1 MKKLKKRAI
10 IFIIDALGIGSMPDF
25 KEFDE
30 EKESNTFIS
39 TVLHCLRSKKEINIP
54 TLRKLGLGNI
64 SPLEGFSPEAEP
76 IASFGKMAELNKAKD
91 TITGHWEMACIKTTN
106 AFPYYP
112 NGFPPEIIEKLKTA
126 FNGTVA
132 ERTSSRLRRT
142 NDRNVPSVHE
152 DHEDDENAEIGVPQQ
167 CLNVKGI
174 LCNLPYS
181 GTELL
186 KDYGEEHIRTGYPI
200 IYTSA
205 DSVLQIATHSSVVP
219 LETLYEW
226 CKAAREIMRGEHE
239 VARIIARPFTDNPDK
254 NSELK
259 FSRQNDKR
267 HDYAVLPHG
276 KSILETLG
284 EKNIPVIG
292 FGKIQDIFAG
302 VGVPFNIHTK
312 NNIDGLEKLTDILKG
327 NYTNH
332 EPELIHSSSF
342 SGKGVENIDQILNS
356 EKELLFINLV
366 ETDANYGHR
375 RDPDGFAQALEDI
388 DIRLAKI
395 LELLTEDDLLL
406 ISADHGCDPT
416 AAGTDHTREY
426 VPLLLYAKGL
436 NPRDLGTRNSF
447 ADIGA
452 SVLKWFEIEDSE
464 IPIRGECCI

>member
-30 EKESNTFIS
+30 EKESNTFTS
-39 TVLHCLRSKKEINIP
+39 TVLHSLKSKKGINIP

-91 TITGHWEMACIKTTN
+91 TITGHWEMAGIKTTN
-106 AFPYYP
+106 TFPYYP

-126 FNGTVA
+126 F
-132 ERTSSRLRRT
+132 S
-142 NDRNVPSVHE
+142 
-152 DHEDDENAEIGVPQQ
+152 
-167 CLNVKGI
+167 VKGI

-186 KDYGEEHIRTGYPI
+186 KDYGEEHMKTGYPI

-205 DSVLQIATHSSVVP
+205 DSVLQIAAHSSVVP

-259 FSRQNDKR
+259 FIRQNDKR

-284 EKNIPVIG
+284 EKDIPVIG

-332 EPELIHSSSF
+332 EPELISSSSF
-342 SGKGVENIDQILNS
+342 SGAGVKNIDRILNS

-388 DIRLAKI
+388 DIRLTKI

-416 AAGTDHTREY
+416 AEGTDHTREY
-426 VPLLLYAKGL
+426 VPLLLYAQGL
-436 NPRDLGTRNSF
+436 TPKDLGTRNSF

-452 SVLKWFEIEDSE
+452 NVLKWFEIEDSE
-464 IPIRGECCI
+464 IPIRGKSCV

>member
-30 EKESNTFIS
+30 EKESNTFTS
-39 TVLHCLRSKKEINIP
+39 TVLHCLKSKRGINIP

-64 SPLEGFSPEAEP
+64 SPIEGFSPEAQP

-91 TITGHWEMACIKTTN
+91 TITGHWEMAGIKTTN

-126 FNGTVA
+126 FN
-132 ERTSSRLRRT
+132 
-142 NDRNVPSVHE
+142 
-152 DHEDDENAEIGVPQQ
+152 
-167 CLNVKGI
+167 VKGI

-186 KDYGEEHIRTGYPI
+186 KDYGEEHIKTGYPI

-219 LETLYEW
+219 LETLYQW

-284 EKNIPVIG
+284 EKDIPVIG

-332 EPELIHSSSF
+332 ESELIRSSSF

-436 NPRDLGTRNSF
+436 TPRDLGTRNSF

-464 IPIRGECCI
+464 IPIQGEPCV

>member
-25 KEFDE
+25 KEFEE
-30 EKESNTFIS
+30 EKESNTFTS
-39 TVLHCLRSKKEINIP
+39 TVLHSLKSKKEINIP

-64 SPLEGFSPEAEP
+64 SPLEGFSPEAKTT
-76 IASFGKMAELNKAKD
+76 ASFGKMAELNKAKD
-91 TITGHWEMACIKTTN
+91 TITGHWEMAGIKTTN
-106 AFPYYP
+106 VFPYYP

-126 FNGTVA
+126 F
-132 ERTSSRLRRT
+132 
-142 NDRNVPSVHE
+142 
-152 DHEDDENAEIGVPQQ
+152 
-167 CLNVKGI
+167 NVKGI

-186 KDYGEEHIRTGYPI
+186 KDYGEEHIKTGYPI

-219 LETLYEW
+219 LETLYQW

-259 FSRQNDKR
+259 FIRQNDKR

-284 EKNIPVIG
+284 EKDIPVIG

-332 EPELIHSSSF
+332 ESELISSSSF
-342 SGKGVENIDQILNS
+342 SGTGVKNINQILNS

-375 RDPDGFAQALEDI
+375 RDPDGFAKALEDI
-388 DIRLAKI
+388 DTRLTKI

-426 VPLLLYAKGL
+426 VPLLLYTQGL
-436 NPRDLGTRNSF
+436 IPKDLGTRNSF

-452 SVLKWFEIEDSE
+452 SILKWFEIEDSE
-464 IPIRGECCI
+464 IPIQGEACV

>member
-30 EKESNTFIS
+30 EKESNTFTS
-39 TVLHCLRSKKEINIP
+39 TVLHSLKSKKEINIP

-91 TITGHWEMACIKTTN
+91 TITGHWEMAGIKTTN
-106 AFPYYP
+106 VFPYYP
-112 NGFPPEIIEKLKTA
+112 SGFPPEIIEKLKTA
-126 FNGTVA
+126 F
-132 ERTSSRLRRT
+132 
-142 NDRNVPSVHE
+142 
-152 DHEDDENAEIGVPQQ
+152 
-167 CLNVKGI
+167 NVKGI

-205 DSVLQIATHSSVVP
+205 DSVLQIAAHSSVIP
-219 LETLYEW
+219 LETLYQW

-259 FSRQNDKR
+259 FIRENDKR

-284 EKNIPVIG
+284 EKDIPVIG

-302 VGVPFNIHTK
+302 VGVPFNIHTQ

-332 EPELIHSSSF
+332 ESELIHSSSF
-342 SGKGVENIDQILNS
+342 SGAGVENINQILNS

-375 RDPDGFAQALEDI
+375 RDPDGFAKALEDI
-388 DIRLAKI
+388 DTRLTRI

-406 ISADHGCDPT
+406 ISSDHGCDPT

-426 VPLLLYAKGL
+426 VPLLLHAQGL
-436 NPRDLGTRNSF
+436 APTDLGTRNSF

-452 SVLKWFEIEDSE
+452 SILKWFEIEDSE
-464 IPIRGECCI
+464 IPIQGESCV

>member
-30 EKESNTFIS
+30 EKESNTFTS
-39 TVLHCLRSKKEINIP
+39 TVLHSLKSKKEINIP

-91 TITGHWEMACIKTTN
+91 TITGHWEMAGIKTTN
-106 AFPYYP
+106 VFPYYP
-112 NGFPPEIIEKLKTA
+112 SGFPPEIIEKLKTA
-126 FNGTVA
+126 F
-132 ERTSSRLRRT
+132 
-142 NDRNVPSVHE
+142 
-152 DHEDDENAEIGVPQQ
+152 
-167 CLNVKGI
+167 NVKGI

-205 DSVLQIATHSSVVP
+205 DSVLQIAAHSSVIP
-219 LETLYEW
+219 LETLYQW

-259 FSRQNDKR
+259 FIRENDKR

-284 EKNIPVIG
+284 EKDIPVIG

-332 EPELIHSSSF
+332 ESELIHSSSF
-342 SGKGVENIDQILNS
+342 SGAGVENINQILNS

-375 RDPDGFAQALEDI
+375 RDPDGFAKALEDI
-388 DIRLAKI
+388 DTRLTRI

-426 VPLLLYAKGL
+426 VPLLLHTQGL
-436 NPRDLGTRNSF
+436 APTDLGTRNSF

-452 SVLKWFEIEDSE
+452 SILKWFEIEDSE
-464 IPIRGECCI
+464 IPIQGESCV

>member
-39 TVLHCLRSKKEINIP
+39 TVLHCLKSKRGINIP

-64 SPLEGFSPEAEP
+64 SPIEGFSPEAKP
-76 IASFGKMAELNKAKD
+76 IASFGKMVELNKAKD
-91 TITGHWEMACIKTTN
+91 TITGHWEMAGIKTTN

-112 NGFPPEIIEKLKTA
+112 SGFPAEIIEKLKTA
-126 FNGTVA
+126 F
-132 ERTSSRLRRT
+132 
-142 NDRNVPSVHE
+142 SVK
-152 DHEDDENAEIGVPQQ
+152 D
-167 CLNVKGI
+167 I

-186 KDYGEEHIRTGYPI
+186 KDYGEEHIKTGYPI

-219 LETLYEW
+219 LETLYQW

-259 FSRQNDKR
+259 FIRQNDKR

-284 EKNIPVIG
+284 EKDIPVIG

-332 EPELIHSSSF
+332 ESELIHSSSF

-436 NPRDLGTRNSF
+436 TPRELGTRNSF
-447 ADIGA
+447 ADIGT
-452 SVLKWFEIEDSE
+452 SVLKWLEIEDSE
-464 IPIRGECCI
+464 IPIHGESCI

>member
-30 EKESNTFIS
+30 EKESNTFTS
-39 TVLHCLRSKKEINIP
+39 TVLHSLKSKKGINIP

-64 SPLEGFSPEAEP
+64 SPIEGFSPEAQP

-91 TITGHWEMACIKTTN
+91 TITGHWEMAGIKTTN
-106 AFPYYP
+106 VFPYYP

-126 FNGTVA
+126 F
-132 ERTSSRLRRT
+132 
-142 NDRNVPSVHE
+142 SVS
-152 DHEDDENAEIGVPQQ
+152 
-167 CLNVKGI
+167 GI

-205 DSVLQIATHSSVVP
+205 DSVLQIAAHSSVVP

-259 FSRQNDKR
+259 FIRQNDKR

-312 NNIDGLEKLTDILKG
+312 NNIDGLEKLTDVLKG

-332 EPELIHSSSF
+332 EFELIHSSSF
-342 SGKGVENIDQILNS
+342 SGEGVKNIDQILNS

-375 RDPDGFAQALEDI
+375 RDPEGFAKALEDI
-388 DIRLAKI
+388 DTRLTKI

-426 VPLLLYAKGL
+426 VPLLLYAKDL
-436 NPRDLGTRNSF
+436 TPRDLGTRNSF

-464 IPIRGECCI
+464 IPIQGESCV

>member
-25 KEFDE
+25 KDFDE
-30 EKESNTFIS
+30 EKESNTFTS
-39 TVLHCLRSKKEINIP
+39 TVLHSLKSKKEINIP

-64 SPLEGFSPEAEP
+64 SPIEGFSPEAQP

-91 TITGHWEMACIKTTN
+91 TITGHWEMAGIKTTN

-112 NGFPPEIIEKLKTA
+112 NGFPSEIIEKLKTA
-126 FNGTVA
+126 F
-132 ERTSSRLRRT
+132 
-142 NDRNVPSVHE
+142 SV
-152 DHEDDENAEIGVPQQ
+152 
-167 CLNVKGI
+167 KSI

-186 KDYGEEHIRTGYPI
+186 KDYGEEHISTGYPI

-205 DSVLQIATHSSVVP
+205 DSVLQIAAHSSVVP

-259 FSRQNDKR
+259 FIRQNDKR

-284 EKNIPVIG
+284 EKDIPVIG

-312 NNIDGLEKLTDILKG
+312 NNIDGLEKLTDIIKG

-332 EPELIHSSSF
+332 ESELIRSSSF
-342 SGKGVENIDQILNS
+342 SGAGVKNIDRILNS

-375 RDPDGFAQALEDI
+375 RDPDGFAQALENI
-388 DIRLAKI
+388 DIRLTKI

-436 NPRDLGTRNSF
+436 TPRDLGTRNSF

-452 SVLKWFEIEDSE
+452 SVLKWFEVEDSE
-464 IPIRGECCI
+464 IPIQGESCV

>member
-30 EKESNTFIS
+30 EKESNTFTS
-39 TVLHCLRSKKEINIP
+39 TVLHSLKSKKGINIP

-91 TITGHWEMACIKTTN
+91 TITGHWEMAGIKTTN
-106 AFPYYP
+106 VFPYYP

-126 FNGTVA
+126 FN
-132 ERTSSRLRRT
+132 
-142 NDRNVPSVHE
+142 
-152 DHEDDENAEIGVPQQ
+152 
-167 CLNVKGI
+167 VKGV

-205 DSVLQIATHSSVVP
+205 DSVLQIAAHSSVIP
-219 LETLYEW
+219 LETLYQW

-259 FSRQNDKR
+259 FIRQNDKR

-284 EKNIPVIG
+284 EKDIPVIG

-332 EPELIHSSSF
+332 ESELIHSSSF
-342 SGKGVENIDQILNS
+342 SGAGVENINQILNS

-375 RDPDGFAQALEDI
+375 RDPDGFAKALEDI
-388 DIRLAKI
+388 DTRLTRI

-426 VPLLLYAKGL
+426 VPLLLHTQGL
-436 NPRDLGTRNSF
+436 APTDLGTRNSF

-452 SVLKWFEIEDSE
+452 SILKWFEIEDSE
-464 IPIRGECCI
+464 IPIQGESCV

>member
-54 TLRKLGLGNI
+54 TLKKLGLGNI
-64 SPLEGFSPEAEP
+64 SPLEGFSPEAKP

-91 TITGHWEMACIKTTN
+91 TITGHWEMAGIKTTN

-126 FNGTVA
+126 F
-132 ERTSSRLRRT
+132 S
-142 NDRNVPSVHE
+142 
-152 DHEDDENAEIGVPQQ
+152 
-167 CLNVKGI
+167 VKGI

-219 LETLYEW
+219 LETLYQW

-284 EKNIPVIG
+284 EKDIPVIG

-332 EPELIHSSSF
+332 ESELIHSSSF

-388 DIRLAKI
+388 DIRLTKI

-436 NPRDLGTRNSF
+436 TPRDLGTRNSF

-464 IPIRGECCI
+464 IPIQGESCV

>member
-30 EKESNTFIS
+30 EKESNTFTS
-39 TVLHCLRSKKEINIP
+39 TVLHSLKSKKGINIP

-91 TITGHWEMACIKTTN
+91 TITGHWEMAGIKTTN

-112 NGFPPEIIEKLKTA
+112 NGFPSEIIAKLKTA
-126 FNGTVA
+126 F
-132 ERTSSRLRRT
+132 
-142 NDRNVPSVHE
+142 
-152 DHEDDENAEIGVPQQ
+152 
-167 CLNVKGI
+167 NVKGI

-186 KDYGEEHIRTGYPI
+186 KDYGEEHIKTGYPI

-254 NSELK
+254 NSELR
-259 FSRQNDKR
+259 FMRQNDKR

-284 EKNIPVIG
+284 EKDIPVIG

-332 EPELIHSSSF
+332 EAEFIRSSSF
-342 SGKGVENIDQILNS
+342 SGAGVENIDQILNS
-356 EKELLFINLV
+356 EKKLLFINLV

-388 DIRLAKI
+388 DIRLTKI

-436 NPRDLGTRNSF
+436 TPRDLGTRNSF

-452 SVLKWFEIEDSE
+452 SVLEWFEIKDSE
-464 IPIRGECCI
+464 IPIQGETCV

>member
-25 KEFDE
+25 KEFNE

-64 SPLEGFSPEAEP
+64 SPLEGFSPEAKP

-91 TITGHWEMACIKTTN
+91 TITGHWEMAGIKTTN

-126 FNGTVA
+126 F
-132 ERTSSRLRRT
+132 S
-142 NDRNVPSVHE
+142 
-152 DHEDDENAEIGVPQQ
+152 
-167 CLNVKGI
+167 VKGI

-219 LETLYEW
+219 LETLYQW

-284 EKNIPVIG
+284 EKDIPVIG

-332 EPELIHSSSF
+332 ESELIRSSSF

-388 DIRLAKI
+388 DTRLTKI

-464 IPIRGECCI
+464 IPIQGESCV

>member
-64 SPLEGFSPEAEP
+64 SPLEGFSPEAKP

-91 TITGHWEMACIKTTN
+91 TITGHWEMAGIKTTN

-126 FNGTVA
+126 F
-132 ERTSSRLRRT
+132 S
-142 NDRNVPSVHE
+142 
-152 DHEDDENAEIGVPQQ
+152 
-167 CLNVKGI
+167 VKGI

-205 DSVLQIATHSSVVP
+205 DSVLQIAAHSSVVP

-259 FSRQNDKR
+259 FIRQNDKR

-284 EKNIPVIG
+284 EKDIPVIG

-332 EPELIHSSSF
+332 ESELIRSSSF

-375 RDPDGFAQALEDI
+375 RDPEGFAQALEDI
-388 DIRLAKI
+388 DIRLTKI

-426 VPLLLYAKGL
+426 VPLLLYTQGL
-436 NPRDLGTRNSF
+436 TPKDLGTRNSF

-464 IPIRGECCI
+464 IPIQGESCI

>member
-10 IFIIDALGIGSMPDF
+10 IFIIDALGIGSMRDF
-25 KEFDE
+25 KEFNE
-30 EKESNTFIS
+30 EKESNTFTS
-39 TVLHCLRSKKEINIP
+39 TVLHCLKSKRGINIP
-54 TLRKLGLGNI
+54 NLRKLGLGNI
-64 SPLEGFSPEAEP
+64 SPLEGFNPEAEP

-91 TITGHWEMACIKTTN
+91 TITGHWEMAGIKTTN

-126 FNGTVA
+126 F
-132 ERTSSRLRRT
+132 S
-142 NDRNVPSVHE
+142 
-152 DHEDDENAEIGVPQQ
+152 
-167 CLNVKGI
+167 VKGI

-186 KDYGEEHIRTGYPI
+186 KDYGEEHMKTGYPI

-205 DSVLQIATHSSVVP
+205 DSVLQIAAHSSVVP

-259 FSRQNDKR
+259 LIRQNDKR

-284 EKNIPVIG
+284 EKDIPVIG

-332 EPELIHSSSF
+332 EPELISSNSF
-342 SGKGVENIDQILNS
+342 SGAGVENINQILNS

-426 VPLLLYAKGL
+426 VPLLLYTQGL
-436 NPRDLGTRNSF
+436 IPKDLGTRNSF

-464 IPIRGECCI
+464 IPIQGECCI

>member
-39 TVLHCLRSKKEINIP
+39 TVLHSLKSKKEINIP

-91 TITGHWEMACIKTTN
+91 TITGHWEMAGIKTTN

-112 NGFPPEIIEKLKTA
+112 NGFPLEIIEKLKTA
-126 FNGTVA
+126 F
-132 ERTSSRLRRT
+132 
-142 NDRNVPSVHE
+142 
-152 DHEDDENAEIGVPQQ
+152 
-167 CLNVKGI
+167 NVKGI

-186 KDYGEEHIRTGYPI
+186 KDYGEEHIRTDYPI

-205 DSVLQIATHSSVVP
+205 DSVLQIAAHSSVVP
-219 LETLYEW
+219 LETLYQW
-226 CKAAREIMRGEHE
+226 CKAAREIMRSEHE

-284 EKNIPVIG
+284 EKDIPVIG

-327 NYTNH
+327 NHTNH
-332 EPELIHSSSF
+332 ESELIRSSSF

-375 RDPDGFAQALEDI
+375 RDPEGFAQALEDI
-388 DIRLAKI
+388 DTRLTKI

-436 NPRDLGTRNSF
+436 APRDLGTRNSF

-452 SVLKWFEIEDSE
+452 SVLKWLEIEDSG
-464 IPIRGECCI
+464 IPIRGESCI

>member
-30 EKESNTFIS
+30 EKESNTFTS
-39 TVLHCLRSKKEINIP
+39 TVLHCLKSERGINIP

-112 NGFPPEIIEKLKTA
+112 NGFTPEIIEKLKTA
-126 FNGTVA
+126 FNV
-132 ERTSSRLRRT
+132 R
-142 NDRNVPSVHE
+142 
-152 DHEDDENAEIGVPQQ
+152 
-167 CLNVKGI
+167 GI

-186 KDYGEEHIRTGYPI
+186 KDYGEEHIKTGYPI

-219 LETLYEW
+219 LETLYQW

-259 FSRQNDKR
+259 FIRQNDKR

-276 KSILETLG
+276 KSILDTLG

-332 EPELIHSSSF
+332 ESELIHSSSF

-375 RDPDGFAQALEDI
+375 RDPEGFAQALEDI
-388 DIRLAKI
+388 NIRLTKI

-416 AAGTDHTREY
+416 AIGTDHTREY

-436 NPRDLGTRNSF
+436 IPKDLGTRNSF

-452 SVLKWFEIEDSE
+452 SVLKWFEIEDSRVA
-464 IPIRGECCI
+464 IQGESCV

>member
-10 IFIIDALGIGSMPDF
+10 IFIIDALGIGSMRDF
-25 KEFDE
+25 KEFNE
-30 EKESNTFIS
+30 EKESNTFTS
-39 TVLHCLRSKKEINIP
+39 TVLHCLKSKRGINIP
-54 TLRKLGLGNI
+54 NLRKLGLGNI
-64 SPLEGFSPEAEP
+64 SPLEGFNPEAEP

-91 TITGHWEMACIKTTN
+91 TITGHWEMAGIKTTN

-126 FNGTVA
+126 F
-132 ERTSSRLRRT
+132 S
-142 NDRNVPSVHE
+142 
-152 DHEDDENAEIGVPQQ
+152 
-167 CLNVKGI
+167 VKGI

-186 KDYGEEHIRTGYPI
+186 KDYGEEHMKTGYPI

-205 DSVLQIATHSSVVP
+205 DSVLQIAAHSSVVP

-259 FSRQNDKR
+259 FIRQNDKR

-284 EKNIPVIG
+284 EKDIPVIG

-312 NNIDGLEKLTDILKG
+312 NNIDGLEKLADILTG
-327 NYTNH
+327 NYTSH
-332 EPELIHSSSF
+332 ESELISSSSF
-342 SGKGVENIDQILNS
+342 SGAGVENINQILNS

-375 RDPDGFAQALEDI
+375 RDPDGFAKALEDI
-388 DIRLAKI
+388 DIRLTKI

-426 VPLLLYAKGL
+426 VPLLLYTQGL
-436 NPRDLGTRNSF
+436 IPKDLGTRNSF

-452 SVLKWFEIEDSE
+452 NVLKWFEIEDSE
-464 IPIRGECCI
+464 IPIQGESCV

>member
-30 EKESNTFIS
+30 EKESNTFTNTI
-39 TVLHCLRSKKEINIP
+39 LHCLKSKRGINIP

-64 SPLEGFSPEAEP
+64 SPLEGFSPETQP

-91 TITGHWEMACIKTTN
+91 TITGHWEMAGIKTTN

-112 NGFPPEIIEKLKTA
+112 NGFPSKIIEKLKTA
-126 FNGTVA
+126 F
-132 ERTSSRLRRT
+132 
-142 NDRNVPSVHE
+142 SVT
-152 DHEDDENAEIGVPQQ
+152 
-167 CLNVKGI
+167 GI

-205 DSVLQIATHSSVVP
+205 DSVLQIAAHSSVVP
-219 LETLYEW
+219 LETLYQW

-254 NSELK
+254 NNELK
-259 FSRQNDKR
+259 FIRQNDKR

-276 KSILETLG
+276 KSILETLD
-284 EKNIPVIG
+284 EKNVPVIG
-292 FGKIQDIFAG
+292 LGKIQDIFAG

-327 NYTNH
+327 NYTDH
-332 EPELIHSSSF
+332 KSELIRSSSF
-342 SGKGVENIDQILNS
+342 LGKGVENIDQILNS

-375 RDPDGFAQALEDI
+375 RDPEGFAQALEDI
-388 DIRLAKI
+388 DTRLIKI

-426 VPLLLYAKGL
+426 VPILLYAKGL
-436 NPRDLGTRNSF
+436 TPRDLGTRNSF

-464 IPIRGECCI
+464 IPIQGESCV

>member
-30 EKESNTFIS
+30 EKESNTFTS
-39 TVLHCLRSKKEINIP
+39 TVLHCLKSERGINIP

-64 SPLEGFSPEAEP
+64 SPLEGFSPEAQP

-126 FNGTVA
+126 FN
-132 ERTSSRLRRT
+132 
-142 NDRNVPSVHE
+142 
-152 DHEDDENAEIGVPQQ
+152 
-167 CLNVKGI
+167 VKGI

-186 KDYGEEHIRTGYPI
+186 KDYGEEHIKTGYPI

-205 DSVLQIATHSSVVP
+205 DSVLQIAAHSSVVP
-219 LETLYEW
+219 LETLYQW

-259 FSRQNDKR
+259 FIRQNDKR

-276 KSILETLG
+276 KSILETLA
-284 EKNIPVIG
+284 EKDIPVIG

-327 NYTNH
+327 NYTSH
-332 EPELIHSSSF
+332 ESELIRSSSF

-375 RDPDGFAQALEDI
+375 RDSDGFAQALEDI
-388 DIRLAKI
+388 DIRLTKI

-426 VPLLLYAKGL
+426 VPLLLYTQGL
-436 NPRDLGTRNSF
+436 IPKDLGTRNSF

-464 IPIRGECCI
+464 IPIQGESCV

>member
-25 KEFDE
+25 KEFNEDT
-30 EKESNTFIS
+30 ESNTFTS
-39 TVLHCLRSKKEINIP
+39 TVLHRLKSQREVNIP

-64 SPLEGFSPEAEP
+64 SPLEGFNLEAKP
-76 IASFGKMAELNKAKD
+76 IASFGKMTELNKAKD
-91 TITGHWEMACIKTTN
+91 TITGHWEMAGIKTTN
-106 AFPYYP
+106 TFPYYP
-112 NGFPPEIIEKLKTA
+112 NGFPSKIIEKLKIA
-126 FNGTVA
+126 F
-132 ERTSSRLRRT
+132 
-142 NDRNVPSVHE
+142 
-152 DHEDDENAEIGVPQQ
+152 
-167 CLNVKGI
+167 NVKGI

-186 KDYGEEHIRTGYPI
+186 KDYGEEHIKTGYPI

-205 DSVLQIATHSSVVP
+205 DSVLQIATHSSIVS
-219 LETLYEW
+219 LETLYQW

-259 FSRQNDKR
+259 FIRQNDKR

-276 KSILETLG
+276 KSILETLC
-284 EKNIPVIG
+284 EKDIPVIG

-332 EPELIHSSSF
+332 ESELISSSSF
-342 SGKGVENIDQILNS
+342 SGKGVENINQILNS

-375 RDPDGFAQALEDI
+375 RDPDGFAKALEDI
-388 DIRLAKI
+388 DIRLTKI

-416 AAGTDHTREY
+416 ATGTDHTREY
-426 VPLLLYAKGL
+426 VPLLLCAKGL
-436 NPRDLGTRNSF
+436 IPRDLGTRNSF
-447 ADIGA
+447 TDIGA

-464 IPIRGECCI
+464 ISIQGETCV

>member
-30 EKESNTFIS
+30 EKESNTFTS
-39 TVLHCLRSKKEINIP
+39 TVLHCLKSKRGINIP
-54 TLRKLGLGNI
+54 NLRKLGLGNI
-64 SPLEGFSPEAEP
+64 SPLEGFNPEAEP

-91 TITGHWEMACIKTTN
+91 TITGHWEMAGIKTTN
-106 AFPYYP
+106 TFPYYP

-126 FNGTVA
+126 F
-132 ERTSSRLRRT
+132 S
-142 NDRNVPSVHE
+142 
-152 DHEDDENAEIGVPQQ
+152 
-167 CLNVKGI
+167 VKGI

-186 KDYGEEHIRTGYPI
+186 KDYGEEHMKTGYPI

-205 DSVLQIATHSSVVP
+205 DSVLQIAAHSSVVS
-219 LETLYEW
+219 LETLYQW

-239 VARIIARPFTDNPDK
+239 VARIIARPFTDNLDK

-259 FSRQNDKR
+259 FIRQNDKR

-284 EKNIPVIG
+284 EKDIPVIG

-332 EPELIHSSSF
+332 EPELISSSSF
-342 SGKGVENIDQILNS
+342 SGAGVKNIDRILNS

-426 VPLLLYAKGL
+426 VPLLLYTQGL
-436 NPRDLGTRNSF
+436 IPKDLGTRNSF

-452 SVLKWFEIEDSE
+452 NVLKWFEIEDSE
-464 IPIRGECCI
+464 IPIRGKSCV

>member
-30 EKESNTFIS
+30 EKESNTFTS
-39 TVLHCLRSKKEINIP
+39 TVLHSLKSKKGINIP

-64 SPLEGFSPEAEP
+64 SPLEGFSPEP
-76 IASFGKMAELNKAKD
+76 KTTASFGKMAELNKAKD
-91 TITGHWEMACIKTTN
+91 TITGHWEMAGIKTTN

-126 FNGTVA
+126 F
-132 ERTSSRLRRT
+132 
-142 NDRNVPSVHE
+142 
-152 DHEDDENAEIGVPQQ
+152 
-167 CLNVKGI
+167 NVKGI

-259 FSRQNDKR
+259 FIRQNDKR

-276 KSILETLG
+276 KSILETLA
-284 EKNIPVIG
+284 EKDIPVIG

-312 NNIDGLEKLTDILKG
+312 NNIDGLEKLTDVLKG

-332 EPELIHSSSF
+332 EFELIHSSSF
-342 SGKGVENIDQILNS
+342 SGEGVKNIDQILNS

-375 RDPDGFAQALEDI
+375 RDPDGFAKALEDI
-388 DIRLAKI
+388 DTRLTKI

-426 VPLLLYAKGL
+426 VPLLLYTQGL
-436 NPRDLGTRNSF
+436 IPKDLGTRNSF

-464 IPIRGECCI
+464 IPIQGESCV

>member
-39 TVLHCLRSKKEINIP
+39 TVLHSLKSKKEINIP

-91 TITGHWEMACIKTTN
+91 TITGHWEMAGIKTTN

-112 NGFPPEIIEKLKTA
+112 NGFPSEIIAKLKTA
-126 FNGTVA
+126 F
-132 ERTSSRLRRT
+132 
-142 NDRNVPSVHE
+142 
-152 DHEDDENAEIGVPQQ
+152 
-167 CLNVKGI
+167 NVKGI

-186 KDYGEEHIRTGYPI
+186 KDYGEEHIKTGYPI

-254 NSELK
+254 NSELR
-259 FSRQNDKR
+259 FMRQNDKR

-284 EKNIPVIG
+284 EKDIPVIG
-292 FGKIQDIFAG
+292 LGKIQDIFAG

-332 EPELIHSSSF
+332 EAEFIRSSSF
-342 SGKGVENIDQILNS
+342 SGAGVENIDQILNS
-356 EKELLFINLV
+356 EKKLLFINLV

-388 DIRLAKI
+388 DIRLTKI

-436 NPRDLGTRNSF
+436 TPRDLGTRNSF

-464 IPIRGECCI
+464 IPIQGESCV

>member
-30 EKESNTFIS
+30 EKESNTFTS
-39 TVLHCLRSKKEINIP
+39 TVLHCLKSKRGINIP

-64 SPLEGFSPEAEP
+64 SPIEGFSPEAQP

-91 TITGHWEMACIKTTN
+91 TITGHWEMAGIKTTN

-126 FNGTVA
+126 FN
-132 ERTSSRLRRT
+132 
-142 NDRNVPSVHE
+142 
-152 DHEDDENAEIGVPQQ
+152 
-167 CLNVKGI
+167 VKGI

-186 KDYGEEHIRTGYPI
+186 KDCGEEHIKTGYPI

-205 DSVLQIATHSSVVP
+205 DSVLQIAAHSSVVP
-219 LETLYEW
+219 LETLYQW
-226 CKAAREIMRGEHE
+226 CKEAREIMRGEHE

-284 EKNIPVIG
+284 EKDIPVIG

-332 EPELIHSSSF
+332 ESELIHSSSF

-436 NPRDLGTRNSF
+436 TPRELGTRNSF
-447 ADIGA
+447 ADIGT

-464 IPIRGECCI
+464 IPIQGEPCV

>member
-30 EKESNTFIS
+30 EKESNTFTS
-39 TVLHCLRSKKEINIP
+39 TVLHCLKSKRGINIP

-64 SPLEGFSPEAEP
+64 SPLEGFSPEAQP

-126 FNGTVA
+126 FN
-132 ERTSSRLRRT
+132 
-142 NDRNVPSVHE
+142 
-152 DHEDDENAEIGVPQQ
+152 
-167 CLNVKGI
+167 VKGI

-186 KDYGEEHIRTGYPI
+186 KDYGEEHIKTGYPI

-205 DSVLQIATHSSVVP
+205 DSVLQIAAHSSVVP
-219 LETLYEW
+219 LETLYQW

-259 FSRQNDKR
+259 FIRENDKR

-284 EKNIPVIG
+284 EKDIPVIG

-332 EPELIHSSSF
+332 EPELISSSSF

-426 VPLLLYAKGL
+426 VPLLLYAQGL
-436 NPRDLGTRNSF
+436 TPKDLGTRNSF

-452 SVLKWFEIEDSE
+452 SVLKWFEIEDSRVA
-464 IPIRGECCI
+464 ILGESCV

>member
-39 TVLHCLRSKKEINIP
+39 TVLHSLKSKRGINIP

-64 SPLEGFSPEAEP
+64 SPIEGFSPEAQP

-91 TITGHWEMACIKTTN
+91 TITGHWEMAGIKTTN
-106 AFPYYP
+106 VFPYYP

-126 FNGTVA
+126 F
-132 ERTSSRLRRT
+132 
-142 NDRNVPSVHE
+142 SVS
-152 DHEDDENAEIGVPQQ
+152 
-167 CLNVKGI
+167 GI

-205 DSVLQIATHSSVVP
+205 DSVLQIAAHSSVVP

-259 FSRQNDKR
+259 FIRQNDKR

-312 NNIDGLEKLTDILKG
+312 NNIDGLEKLTDVLKG

-332 EPELIHSSSF
+332 EFELIHSSSF
-342 SGKGVENIDQILNS
+342 SGEGVKNIDQILNS

-375 RDPDGFAQALEDI
+375 RDPKGFAQALEDI

-426 VPLLLYAKGL
+426 VPLLLYAKDL
-436 NPRDLGTRNSF
+436 TPRDLGTRNSF

-464 IPIRGECCI
+464 IPIQGESCV

>member
-25 KEFDE
+25 KDFDE
-30 EKESNTFIS
+30 EKESNTFTS
-39 TVLHCLRSKKEINIP
+39 TVLHSLKSKKEINIP

-91 TITGHWEMACIKTTN
+91 TITGHWEMAGIKTTN
-106 AFPYYP
+106 VFPYYP

-126 FNGTVA
+126 FN
-132 ERTSSRLRRT
+132 
-142 NDRNVPSVHE
+142 
-152 DHEDDENAEIGVPQQ
+152 
-167 CLNVKGI
+167 VKGV

-205 DSVLQIATHSSVVP
+205 DSVLQIAAHSSVIP
-219 LETLYEW
+219 LETLYQW

-259 FSRQNDKR
+259 FIRQNDKR

-284 EKNIPVIG
+284 EKDIPVIG

-332 EPELIHSSSF
+332 ESELIHSSSF
-342 SGKGVENIDQILNS
+342 SGAGVENINQILNS

-375 RDPDGFAQALEDI
+375 RDPDGFAKALEDI
-388 DIRLAKI
+388 DTRLTRI

-426 VPLLLYAKGL
+426 VPLLLHTQGL
-436 NPRDLGTRNSF
+436 APTDLGTRNSF

-452 SVLKWFEIEDSE
+452 SILKWFEIEDSE
-464 IPIRGECCI
+464 IPIQGESCV

>member
-30 EKESNTFIS
+30 EKESNTFTS
-39 TVLHCLRSKKEINIP
+39 TVLHSLKSKKGINIP

-64 SPLEGFSPEAEP
+64 SPLEGFSPEP
-76 IASFGKMAELNKAKD
+76 KTTASFGKMAELNKAKD
-91 TITGHWEMACIKTTN
+91 TITGHWEMAGIKTTN
-106 AFPYYP
+106 VFPYYP

-126 FNGTVA
+126 F
-132 ERTSSRLRRT
+132 
-142 NDRNVPSVHE
+142 SVS
-152 DHEDDENAEIGVPQQ
+152 
-167 CLNVKGI
+167 GI

-205 DSVLQIATHSSVVP
+205 DSVLQIAAHSSVVP

-259 FSRQNDKR
+259 FIRQNDKR

-312 NNIDGLEKLTDILKG
+312 NNIDGLEKLTDVLKG

-332 EPELIHSSSF
+332 EFELIHSSSF
-342 SGKGVENIDQILNS
+342 SGEGVKNIDQILNS

-375 RDPDGFAQALEDI
+375 RDPKGFAQALEDI

-426 VPLLLYAKGL
+426 VPLLLYAKDL
-436 NPRDLGTRNSF
+436 TPRDLGTRNSF

-464 IPIRGECCI
+464 IPIQGESCV

>member
-30 EKESNTFIS
+30 EKESNTFTS
-39 TVLHCLRSKKEINIP
+39 TVLHSLKSKKEINIP

-91 TITGHWEMACIKTTN
+91 TITGHWEMAGIKTTN
-106 AFPYYP
+106 VFPYYP

-126 FNGTVA
+126 FN
-132 ERTSSRLRRT
+132 
-142 NDRNVPSVHE
+142 
-152 DHEDDENAEIGVPQQ
+152 
-167 CLNVKGI
+167 VKGV

-205 DSVLQIATHSSVVP
+205 DSVLQIAAHSSVIP
-219 LETLYEW
+219 LETLYQW

-259 FSRQNDKR
+259 FIRENDKR

-284 EKNIPVIG
+284 EKDIPVIG

-332 EPELIHSSSF
+332 ESELIHSSSF
-342 SGKGVENIDQILNS
+342 SGAGVENINQILNS

-375 RDPDGFAQALEDI
+375 RDPDGFAKALEDI
-388 DIRLAKI
+388 DTRLTRI

-426 VPLLLYAKGL
+426 VPLLLHTQGL
-436 NPRDLGTRNSF
+436 APTDLGTRNSF

-452 SVLKWFEIEDSE
+452 SILKWFEIEDSE
-464 IPIRGECCI
+464 IPIQGESCV

>member
-30 EKESNTFIS
+30 EKESNTFTS
-39 TVLHCLRSKKEINIP
+39 TVLHCLKSKRGINIP

-64 SPLEGFSPEAEP
+64 SPIEGFSPEAQP

-126 FNGTVA
+126 FN
-132 ERTSSRLRRT
+132 
-142 NDRNVPSVHE
+142 
-152 DHEDDENAEIGVPQQ
+152 
-167 CLNVKGI
+167 VKGI

-186 KDYGEEHIRTGYPI
+186 KDYGEEHIKTGYPI

-205 DSVLQIATHSSVVP
+205 DSVLQIAAHSSVVP
-219 LETLYEW
+219 LETLYQW

-259 FSRQNDKR
+259 FIRQNDKR

-284 EKNIPVIG
+284 EKDIPVIG

-332 EPELIHSSSF
+332 ESEFIRSSSF

-375 RDPDGFAQALEDI
+375 RDPEGFAQALEDI
-388 DIRLAKI
+388 DIRLTKI

-426 VPLLLYAKGL
+426 VPLLLYVQGL
-436 NPRDLGTRNSF
+436 TPKDLGIRNSF

-464 IPIRGECCI
+464 IPIQGESCV

>member
-30 EKESNTFIS
+30 EKESNTFTS
-39 TVLHCLRSKKEINIP
+39 TVLHSLKSKKGINIP

-64 SPLEGFSPEAEP
+64 SPIEGFSPEAQP

-91 TITGHWEMACIKTTN
+91 TITGHWEMAGIKTTN

-112 NGFPPEIIEKLKTA
+112 NGFPSEIIEKLKTA
-126 FNGTVA
+126 F
-132 ERTSSRLRRT
+132 
-142 NDRNVPSVHE
+142 
-152 DHEDDENAEIGVPQQ
+152 
-167 CLNVKGI
+167 NVKGI

-186 KDYGEEHIRTGYPI
+186 KDYGEEHIKTGYPI

-219 LETLYEW
+219 LETLYQW

-259 FSRQNDKR
+259 FIRQNDKR

-312 NNIDGLEKLTDILKG
+312 NNIDGLEKLTDVLKG

-332 EPELIHSSSF
+332 EFELIHSSSF
-342 SGKGVENIDQILNS
+342 SGEGVKNIDQILNS

-375 RDPDGFAQALEDI
+375 RDPEGFAKALEDI
-388 DIRLAKI
+388 DTRLTKI

-426 VPLLLYAKGL
+426 VPLLLYTQGL
-436 NPRDLGTRNSF
+436 IPKDLGTRNSF

-452 SVLKWFEIEDSE
+452 SILKWFEIEDSE
-464 IPIRGECCI
+464 IPIQGESCV

>member
-39 TVLHCLRSKKEINIP
+39 TVLHSLKSKKEINIP

-64 SPLEGFSPEAEP
+64 SPIEGFSSEAEP

-91 TITGHWEMACIKTTN
+91 TITGHWEMAGIKTTN

-126 FNGTVA
+126 F
-132 ERTSSRLRRT
+132 S
-142 NDRNVPSVHE
+142 
-152 DHEDDENAEIGVPQQ
+152 
-167 CLNVKGI
+167 VKGI

-259 FSRQNDKR
+259 FIRQNDKR

-284 EKNIPVIG
+284 EKDIPVIG

-332 EPELIHSSSF
+332 ESELIRSSSF

-356 EKELLFINLV
+356 EK
-366 ETDANYGHR
+366 NYS
-375 RDPDGFAQALEDI
+375 L
-388 DIRLAKI
+388 
-395 LELLTEDDLLL
+395 
-406 ISADHGCDPT
+406 
-416 AAGTDHTREY
+416 
-426 VPLLLYAKGL
+426 
-436 NPRDLGTRNSF
+436 
-447 ADIGA
+447 
-452 SVLKWFEIEDSE
+452 
-464 IPIRGECCI
+464 

>member
-30 EKESNTFIS
+30 EKESNTFTS
-39 TVLHCLRSKKEINIP
+39 TVLHCLKSKRGINIP

-64 SPLEGFSPEAEP
+64 SPLEGFSPEAQP

-126 FNGTVA
+126 F
-132 ERTSSRLRRT
+132 S
-142 NDRNVPSVHE
+142 
-152 DHEDDENAEIGVPQQ
+152 
-167 CLNVKGI
+167 VKGI

-186 KDYGEEHIRTGYPI
+186 KDYGEEHMRTGYPV

-205 DSVLQIATHSSVVP
+205 DSVLQIAAHSSVVP
-219 LETLYEW
+219 LETLYQW

-284 EKNIPVIG
+284 EKDIPVIG

-327 NYTNH
+327 NYRNY
-332 EPELIHSSSF
+332 ESELISSSSF
-342 SGKGVENIDQILNS
+342 SGKGVENINQILNS

-375 RDPDGFAQALEDI
+375 RDPDGFAKALEDI
-388 DIRLAKI
+388 DIRLTKI

-436 NPRDLGTRNSF
+436 TPRDLGTRNSF

-464 IPIRGECCI
+464 IPIQGESCV

>member
-1 MKKLKKRAI
+1 M
-10 IFIIDALGIGSMPDF
+10 
-25 KEFDE
+25 
-30 EKESNTFIS
+30 
-39 TVLHCLRSKKEINIP
+39 
-54 TLRKLGLGNI
+54 
-64 SPLEGFSPEAEP
+64 
-76 IASFGKMAELNKAKD
+76 
-91 TITGHWEMACIKTTN
+91 
-106 AFPYYP
+106 
-112 NGFPPEIIEKLKTA
+112 
-126 FNGTVA
+126 
-132 ERTSSRLRRT
+132 
-142 NDRNVPSVHE
+142 
-152 DHEDDENAEIGVPQQ
+152 
-167 CLNVKGI
+167 
-174 LCNLPYS
+174 
-181 GTELL
+181 
-186 KDYGEEHIRTGYPI
+186 RTGYPI

-219 LETLYEW
+219 LETLYQW

-239 VARIIARPFTDNPDK
+239 VARIIARPFTDNTDK

-259 FSRQNDKR
+259 FIRQNDKR

-284 EKNIPVIG
+284 EKDIPVIG

-332 EPELIHSSSF
+332 ESELIHSSSF

-375 RDPDGFAQALEDI
+375 RDPDGFAKALEDI
-388 DIRLAKI
+388 DIRLTKI
-395 LELLTEDDLLL
+395 LEILTEDDLLL

-426 VPLLLYAKGL
+426 VPLLLYAQGL
-436 NPRDLGTRNSF
+436 TPKDLATRNSF

-464 IPIRGECCI
+464 IPIQGEPCV

>member
-30 EKESNTFIS
+30 EKESNTFTS
-39 TVLHCLRSKKEINIP
+39 TVLHSLKSKKGINIP

-64 SPLEGFSPEAEP
+64 SPLEGFSPEAAP

-91 TITGHWEMACIKTTN
+91 TITGHWEMAGIKTTN
-106 AFPYYP
+106 VFPYYP
-112 NGFPPEIIEKLKTA
+112 NGFPAEIIAKLKTA
-126 FNGTVA
+126 F
-132 ERTSSRLRRT
+132 
-142 NDRNVPSVHE
+142 
-152 DHEDDENAEIGVPQQ
+152 
-167 CLNVKGI
+167 NVKGI

-186 KDYGEEHIRTGYPI
+186 KDYGEEHIKTCYPI

-254 NSELK
+254 NSELR
-259 FSRQNDKR
+259 FMRQNDKR

-276 KSILETLG
+276 KSIIETLG
-284 EKNIPVIG
+284 EKDIPVIG
-292 FGKIQDIFAG
+292 LGKIQDIFAG

-332 EPELIHSSSF
+332 EAEFIRSSSF
-342 SGKGVENIDQILNS
+342 SGAGVENIDQILNS
-356 EKELLFINLV
+356 EKKLLFINLV

-388 DIRLAKI
+388 DIRLTKI

-436 NPRDLGTRNSF
+436 TPRDLCTRNSF

-464 IPIRGECCI
+464 IPIQGESCV

>member
-30 EKESNTFIS
+30 EKESNTFTS
-39 TVLHCLRSKKEINIP
+39 TVLHSLKSKKGINIP

-64 SPLEGFSPEAEP
+64 SPLEGFSPEP
-76 IASFGKMAELNKAKD
+76 KTTASFGKMAELNKAKD
-91 TITGHWEMACIKTTN
+91 TITGHWEMAGIKTTN
-106 AFPYYP
+106 VFPYYP

-126 FNGTVA
+126 F
-132 ERTSSRLRRT
+132 
-142 NDRNVPSVHE
+142 SVS
-152 DHEDDENAEIGVPQQ
+152 
-167 CLNVKGI
+167 GI

-205 DSVLQIATHSSVVP
+205 DSVLQIAAHSSVVP

-259 FSRQNDKR
+259 FIRENDKR

-312 NNIDGLEKLTDILKG
+312 NNIDGLEKLTDVLKG

-332 EPELIHSSSF
+332 EFELIHSSSF
-342 SGKGVENIDQILNS
+342 SGEGVKNIDQILNS

-375 RDPDGFAQALEDI
+375 RDPKGFAQALEDI

-426 VPLLLYAKGL
+426 VPLLLYTQGL
-436 NPRDLGTRNSF
+436 IPKDLGTRNSF

-464 IPIRGECCI
+464 IPIQGESCV